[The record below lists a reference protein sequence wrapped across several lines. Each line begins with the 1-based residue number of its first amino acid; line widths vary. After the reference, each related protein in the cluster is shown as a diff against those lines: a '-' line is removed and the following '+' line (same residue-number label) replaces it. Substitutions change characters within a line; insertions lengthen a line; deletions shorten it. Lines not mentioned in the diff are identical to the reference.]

1 MPESLLWFAS
11 LNPRSAC
18 VTPSQFFD
26 RLVRHRR
33 PSVRIEKRPRE
44 TLPEVVVQSPDPGG
58 EVVFGVAEAGLPHV
72 DQPAELAVVNQHV
85 GQAVIAVDE
94 HVASLTDT
102 EWTADRGGGVKTAQD
117 LAQLRRHTVRRPTD
131 GWVVHRDAG
140 HDVRDEP
147 VVARLVKESRDPR
160 HRPPARQ
167 PAEAVA
173 LAGEVCR
180 PLV

>member
-33 PSVRIEKRPRE
+33 PNVRIEKRPRE

-58 EVVFGVAEAGLPHV
+58 EVVLRVAQAGLPHV
-72 DQPAELAVVNQHV
+72 DQPAELAVVNQHI

-102 EWTADRGGGVKTAQD
+102 EWTAGRGGGVKTAQD
-117 LAQLRRHTVRRPTD
+117 LAQPRSHAVRRPTD
-131 GWVVHRDAG
+131 GWVVHPDAG
-140 HDVRDEP
+140 NDGRGEP
-147 VVARLVKESRDPR
+147 VVGRPLKESR
-160 HRPPARQ
+160 
-167 PAEAVA
+167 
-173 LAGEVCR
+173 
-180 PLV
+180 